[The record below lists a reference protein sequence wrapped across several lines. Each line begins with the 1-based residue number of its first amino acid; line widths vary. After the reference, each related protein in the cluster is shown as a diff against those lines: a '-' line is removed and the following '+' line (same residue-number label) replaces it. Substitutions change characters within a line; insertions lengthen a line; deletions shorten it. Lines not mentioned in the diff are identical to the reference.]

1 MDAAQCKEHHSTCP
15 QSVWDATTV
24 DIHHDAKV
32 PNTWWAA
39 EDTQPRVH
47 NHLQAVHHVKRDQL
61 DERHRATQSNGHAL
75 RYIIHS
81 ISDP

>member
-24 DIHHDAKV
+24 DIHHDVKV

-39 EDTQPRVH
+39 EDTQPRAH
-47 NHLQAVHHVKRDQL
+47 INPQLYNLSPCNKRAQPAA
-61 DERHRATQSNGHAL
+61 HSNKVQQIGKH
-75 RYIIHS
+75 
-81 ISDP
+81 